1 MRCNLHIVCDRCR
14 MVVKHAFKDCDGT
27 TGGYYEVKGQWKKF
41 GNPGERFLCDACM
54 HRDTRYQAVY
64 GN

>member
-27 TGGYYEVKGQWKKF
+27 TGGYYEVKGQRAMEEVWESWRTI
-41 GNPGERFLCDACM
+41 PL
-54 HRDTRYQAVY
+54 
-64 GN
+64 